1 MKYLLQGH
9 TFYNMMKQNT
19 CFKND
24 GSSCIDLLITNSKF
38 SFMKKNSF
46 DHHHMIY
53 TILKT
58 KFEKFEPKKLIQG
71 NVKQFNNDH
80 FKLDICNNISVV
92 RTHAAFEHS
101 FVSILDK
108 HALKKTKILRG
119 NQKTHFNKNLRK
131 QIMIRLRLKNK
142 ANQSKNPIDIVK
154 FKSQRNLAA
163 SSNKQTKLQHFEKPS
178 VDCNSKPFWKAC

>member
-1 MKYLLQGH
+1 
-9 TFYNMMKQNT
+9 
-19 CFKND
+19 
-24 GSSCIDLLITNSKF
+24 
-38 SFMKKNSF
+38 MKKNSF

-163 SSNKQTKLQHFEKPS
+163 SSNKQTKLQYFEKPS